1 MGRYKYT
8 TGEKNINAVL
18 GHQDDQLKSISFPAA
33 SETDECIASSES
45 LLASLGYSL
54 PKRGAVPRHGG
65 QPLGVP
71 SWNQVLDDALH
82 AGKDGSQLE
91 NLFTEDE
98 LKANTVAVAALNEEY
113 DQIHRLDPLDVTIAA
128 GAGILAAAVDIL
140 LVGIPKKTPSGLR
153 AGTLSNY
160 IRDYF
165 EERYPADEME
175 KLANSTVS
183 KVPYDAQDNRN
194 TTVYVE
200 GLSAYYH
207 RLLSLGHDP
216 LLGLLFGTLDILT
229 GKMTTIDKAGNIVS
243 QAMECYTGRRET
255 DVFVALAKQI
265 FHFKSDVATS
275 MGLPA
280 PLMALFNLM
289 QFGSIGEYEQT
300 VAEIA
305 QGMYFEGYDF
315 IHFCSMSVPTAL
327 VEVVVRLCYAFKRI
341 KGGVPLKDAI
351 PLSTSREKNP
361 KLATMLFTAHCAA
374 TAANVGKITFTK
386 NPMAI
391 NYPQW
396 IAFAKYSYQQLKWVT
411 LTKPAQRDRYVH
423 QAIEGDL
430 CKTYADIDALF
441 DVMCPEE
448 IVIGDP
454 EPICQDD
461 R

>member
-8 TGEKNINAVL
+8 TSEKNINAVL
-18 GHQDDQLKSISFPAA
+18 GHQNVQLKSISFPAA
-33 SETDECIASSES
+33 SETDECIANSES

-54 PKRGAVPRHGG
+54 PKKGAVPHHGR
-65 QPLGVP
+65 QPLVIP
-71 SWNQVLDDALH
+71 SWNQILDDALR
-82 AGKDGSQLE
+82 AGKDGTQLE
-91 NLFTEDE
+91 SLFTEDE
-98 LKANTVAVAALNEEY
+98 LEANTIAVAALNEEY
-113 DQIHRLDPLDVTIAA
+113 DQIHRLDPIDVTIAV
-128 GAGILAAAVDIL
+128 GSGILAAVIDIL

-175 KLANSTVS
+175 KLANSTKS

-194 TTVYVE
+194 TTVHVE

-216 LLGLLFGTLDILT
+216 LLGLLFGTSDILT

-265 FHFKSDVATS
+265 LHFKSDVTTS
-275 MGLPA
+275 MGLPV
-280 PLMALFNLM
+280 PLMAMFNLM
-289 QFGSIGEYEQT
+289 QFGCIGEYEQT

-315 IHFCSMSVPTAL
+315 IHFCSMSAPTAL
-327 VEVVVRLCYAFKRI
+327 VEVTVRLCYAFKRI
-341 KGGVPLKDAI
+341 KEGAPLKDAI

-361 KLATMLFTAHCAA
+361 KLATMLFTAHCVA
-374 TAANVGKITFTK
+374 TAANAGKIAFTE

-396 IAFAKYSYQQLKWVT
+396 IAFAKYSYQQLKWVM
-411 LTKPAQRDRYVH
+411 LTKPAQRDTHVH
-423 QAIEGDL
+423 QAIENDL
-430 CKTYADIDALF
+430 CRTYADIHALF
-441 DVMCPEE
+441 DVMYPET
-448 IVIGDP
+448 IVIDDP
-454 EPICQDD
+454 EPICRDD
-461 R
+461 G